1 MNVVYEEV
9 KFGKPCDG
17 RNRHNISGRS
27 ETNCCCTA
35 VSIGCERKITTVSE
49 IVGHAI
55 SFGADLAVDHV
66 EEKVRN
72 RHWKRDGEPN
82 MERPGKNL

>member
-1 MNVVYEEV
+1 
-9 KFGKPCDG
+9 
-17 RNRHNISGRS
+17 
-27 ETNCCCTA
+27 
-35 VSIGCERKITTVSE
+35 
-49 IVGHAI
+49 
-55 SFGADLAVDHV
+55 LAVDHV